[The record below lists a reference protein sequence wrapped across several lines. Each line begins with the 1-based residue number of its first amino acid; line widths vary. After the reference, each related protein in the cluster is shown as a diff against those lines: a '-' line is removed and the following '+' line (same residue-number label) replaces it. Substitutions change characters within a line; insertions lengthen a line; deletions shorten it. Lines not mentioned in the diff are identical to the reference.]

1 MHDGGYSTTQGPSE
15 EVDLLSLWTLETNLL
30 TSLMYRNKNQHG
42 RTGYWK
48 RLEVRRV
55 GISSMCQVMLGLT
68 HTINQEVRRRTEEL
82 DVPSLL
88 DLLVEERQHLFMAK
102 GSTQTRKE
110 KPRRQLHQVPATRS
124 AALSTAILQCCS
136 AMTSITAAA
145 ELLVQEIAQ
154 GYFLNLLILFLAILG
169 RFRTLLRHLCVQI
182 VASRDASFL
191 AEDSLEGWEGK
202 DGEKSGE
209 RHQLF
214 AREVMRILEKEANV
228 TLSGVKRPRQN
239 RKESAGSDRDQ
250 EDDLGVALSLQ
261 SSVACSTSGAAG
273 IITRIIPPRSGAS
286 KALVA
291 RSKSGAASRAM
302 LASEYSSSSEE
313 GEENKELEDGKN
325 CALTALRDGQ
335 DENEGLQTIVAH
347 KMNQKKEQECRAVS
361 FVIDRIPDSHQPD
374 SSKKN
379 LPAANKRK
387 RLFKCKASYSS
398 LAGSPISQK
407 KSKQEAPHSSGASL
421 IRAIDDIFNAA
432 GAKKG
437 GSEYQSKTRIHQRTH
452 SKKMK

>member
-1 MHDGGYSTTQGPSE
+1 MHDGGFSTTQGPSE

-68 HTINQEVRRRTEEL
+68 YTINQEVRRRTEEL

-88 DLLVEERQHLFMAK
+88 DLLVEERQHLFMVK
-102 GSTQTRKE
+102 CSTKTQKE
-110 KPRRQLHQVPATRS
+110 KTRRQLHQIAATRS
-124 AALSTAILQCCS
+124 TALSTAILQCCS

-209 RHQLF
+209 RPHF
-214 AREVMRILEKEANV
+214 FGKKVMRILEKEANV

-239 RKESAGSDRDQ
+239 REESAGSDRDQ
-250 EDDLGVALSLQ
+250 EDDLGVALSLH
-261 SSVACSTSGAAG
+261 SSVACSTSGAPG
-273 IITRIIPPRSGAS
+273 IITRIIPPCSGAS

-291 RSKSGAASRAM
+291 RSKSGVASRAM

-313 GEENKELEDGKN
+313 GEEENKELEDGKN

-335 DENEGLQTIVAH
+335 NENEGLQTIVAH
-347 KMNQKKEQECRAVS
+347 KINQKKEQECRAVS

-387 RLFKCKASYSS
+387 GLFKSKASYSS

-432 GAKKG
+432 GVKKG
-437 GSEYQSKTRIHQRTH
+437 GSKYQSKTRVHQRTH
-452 SKKMK
+452 S